1 MIKIAIVEDNPSDR
15 LSLEEYLR
23 SFFEAEKEEFSVD
36 QFESAV
42 QFFFNYQSAYDLVLM
57 DIDMPEMDGMEA
69 ARRLRQMDKQVLL
82 IFVTNMA
89 HYAIKGYE
97 VDALDFILKPLDKYS
112 FALKMERALTR
123 ISTHKENSIL
133 INTDDLGA
141 VVVPIPS
148 IKYIEV
154 SGHYV
159 IYHTRDGDY
168 TQYSTLKKVEEALDN
183 SNFIKCNR
191 CFLVNLSYVDSIQKD
206 EVLIGKERLVI
217 SRPQKKAFLN
227 AFSDYIGGRK

>member
-15 LSLEEYLR
+15 IRLEEFLR
-23 SFFEAEKEEFSVD
+23 SFFEAEKKEFSVD

-42 QFFFNYQSAYDLVLM
+42 QFFFNYQSVYDLILM

-69 ARRLRQMDKQVLL
+69 ARLLRQMDKQVLL

-133 INTDDLGA
+133 I
-141 VVVPIPS
+141 
-148 IKYIEV
+148 
-154 SGHYV
+154 
-159 IYHTRDGDY
+159 
-168 TQYSTLKKVEEALDN
+168 
-183 SNFIKCNR
+183 
-191 CFLVNLSYVDSIQKD
+191 VNKHI
-206 EVLIGKERLVI
+206 
-217 SRPQKKAFLN
+217 
-227 AFSDYIGGRK
+227 